1 MQPAAVP
8 GGVCAEPDAGVSHA
22 AAAAGRGG
30 SHVQTGH
37 CSQRPQ
43 IRQCAPGV

>member
-1 MQPAAVP
+1 MHPAAVP
-8 GGVCAEPDAGVSHA
+8 EGVCAKPDAGLSHV

-30 SHVQTGH
+30 PPVQTGH
-37 CSQRPQ
+37 RSQRPQ